1 MKKGNIILLGLG
13 YAAGLL
19 VALKFNKKGEK
30 KDFEML
36 KKDIKEVHINL
47 WTETEETLF
56 SPENKEKIVDMKA
69 RALSEIEWFTEKAD
83 DQIQSMIRTGE
94 ATAEEILQK
103 AQELYDDREAII
115 EKILSDAREYAETIH
130 ETSEDT
136 REKLLKKINSVS
148 KDVKKELAS
157 RFTKLKKKLK

>member
-1 MKKGNIILLGLG
+1 
-13 YAAGLL
+13 
-19 VALKFNKKGEK
+19 
-30 KDFEML
+30 
-36 KKDIKEVHINL
+36 
-47 WTETEETLF
+47 
-56 SPENKEKIVDMKA
+56 
-69 RALSEIEWFTEKAD
+69 
-83 DQIQSMIRTGE
+83 MIRTGE

-115 EKILSDAREYAETIH
+115 ENILSDAREYAETIH

>member
-69 RALSEIEWFTEKAD
+69 RALSEIE
-83 DQIQSMIRTGE
+83 
-94 ATAEEILQK
+94 
-103 AQELYDDREAII
+103 
-115 EKILSDAREYAETIH
+115 
-130 ETSEDT
+130 
-136 REKLLKKINSVS
+136 
-148 KDVKKELAS
+148 
-157 RFTKLKKKLK
+157 